1 MIESDSGGVLV
12 PEDMGPAKQ
21 WLSHREWLIARIK
34 WNQRYIEDLQYMKK
48 EESQQ
53 DDGLSNGRRRWLNRE
68 MEDARQKIMELDQE
82 LQNLE

>member
-1 MIESDSGGVLV
+1 
-12 PEDMGPAKQ
+12 
-21 WLSHREWLIARIK
+21 
-34 WNQRYIEDLQYMKK
+34 MKK